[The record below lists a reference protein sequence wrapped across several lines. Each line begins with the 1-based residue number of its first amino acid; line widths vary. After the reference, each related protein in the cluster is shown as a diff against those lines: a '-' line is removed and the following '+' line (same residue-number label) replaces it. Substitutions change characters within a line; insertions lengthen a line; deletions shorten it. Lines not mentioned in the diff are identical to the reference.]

1 MPRFDKRS
9 SNILQQ
15 LRTRKENFNLCSRRV
30 WSAVEKRVPPKKPP
44 SLPPG
49 YIFYLSLMHT
59 SANETT
65 WKSPHRP
72 CYTVSARAR
81 NSSICS
87 RGAIRGPIKTIA
99 RRSRCLRFHYIELY
113 LVPDKGIVLTRSL
126 GGEKRLISHGRN
138 YHTYGKKRIN
148 RVNQLRASTSITQ
161 RVFFALHPIIRNG
174 NNSNNN
180 GNNDNNNNVGR
191 ARNDGAVTRRHYAR
205 FTGGDAFKF
214 RSFMLFRFWNGL
226 IEWPSLRFLVKRG
239 CIGSSVDLCVIGCF
253 SPPLFCLYLS
263 RGIWISVFYSCL
275 YSIY

>member
-1 MPRFDKRS
+1 MPFIVATSMPRFDKRS

-87 RGAIRGPIKTIA
+87 RGAIRGQIKTIA
-99 RRSRCLRFHYIELY
+99 RRPGGA
-113 LVPDKGIVLTRSL
+113 LVPPLSL
-126 GGEKRLISHGRN
+126 HRIILGARQGNRFNPFPWGGK
-138 YHTYGKKRIN
+138 T
-148 RVNQLRASTSITQ
+148 VNQPRAKLPYVREKADQ
-161 RVFFALHPIIRNG
+161 P
-174 NNSNNN
+174 
-180 GNNDNNNNVGR
+180 
-191 ARNDGAVTRRHYAR
+191 
-205 FTGGDAFKF
+205 
-214 RSFMLFRFWNGL
+214 
-226 IEWPSLRFLVKRG
+226 
-239 CIGSSVDLCVIGCF
+239 C
-253 SPPLFCLYLS
+253 
-263 RGIWISVFYSCL
+263 
-275 YSIY
+275 